1 VPKIT
6 RELDGKVALVTG
18 GSRGIGRAIAGRL
31 AADGCDVVIVART
44 EADLKQAAGEIA
56 GETGRSVAICPAD
69 LREPA
74 GIEAALGELNTAFG
88 RLDILLNNAGATQG
102 GDFLE
107 LDDAVWEDGFA
118 LKFYGAVRMSRALWP
133 LLARSHGSVVNISGG
148 FAQTP
153 HHNFMIGG
161 AVNAALT
168 NFSKSLANRGLIDD
182 VNVNAIHPGPVTTD
196 RYEEILTT
204 QAELEGIDREE
215 VRERNLAA
223 SGVRRFAQPEEVA
236 ALVAFLV
243 SPAARHIH
251 GTSQVIDGGGAKS
264 L

>member
-1 VPKIT
+1 M
-6 RELDGKVALVTG
+6 
-18 GSRGIGRAIAGRL
+18 
-31 AADGCDVVIVART
+31 
-44 EADLKQAAGEIA
+44 
-56 GETGRSVAICPAD
+56 
-69 LREPA
+69 
-74 GIEAALGELNTAFG
+74 
-88 RLDILLNNAGATQG
+88 
-102 GDFLE
+102 
-107 LDDAVWEDGFA
+107 
-118 LKFYGAVRMSRALWP
+118 RMSRALWH
-133 LLARSHGSVVNISGG
+133 LLVESHGAVVNISGG

-168 NFSKSLANRGLIDD
+168 NFSKSLASRGLIDD
-182 VNVNAIHPGPVTTD
+182 VNVNAIHPGPVATT
-196 RYEEILTT
+196 RYQEILDK
-204 QAELEGIDREE
+204 QAELEGIRRDEVEE
-215 VRERNLAA
+215 RSLAA

>member
-1 VPKIT
+1 MRLV
-6 RELDGKVALVTG
+6 LDGQIAIVTG
-18 GSRGIGRAIAGRL
+18 GSRGIGRAIAERL
-31 AADGCDVVIVART
+31 AADGCDVLIVART
-44 EADLKQAAGEIA
+44 EADVKRAAGEIA
-56 GETGRSVAICPAD
+56 DETGRRVVACPAD
-69 LREPA
+69 LRLPA
-74 GIEAALGELNTAFG
+74 GIEAAARELNTVFG
-88 RLDILLNNAGATQG
+88 RLDILVNNAGATQG

-118 LKFYGAVRMSRALWP
+118 LKFFGAMRMSRALWP
-133 LLARSHGSVVNISGG
+133 LLVDSHGAVVNISGG

-182 VNVNAIHPGPVTTD
+182 VNVNAIHPGPVATA
-196 RYEEILTT
+196 RYEEILAK
-204 QAELEGIDREE
+204 QAELEGIGRDE
-215 VRERNLAA
+215 VEERNLSA
-223 SGVRRFAQPEEVA
+223 SGVQRSTRPEEVA

-243 SPAARHIH
+243 SPAARQIH

>member
-1 VPKIT
+1 MGK
-6 RELDGKVALVTG
+6 ELDGKIALVTG

-31 AADGCDVVIVART
+31 AADGCDVLIVART
-44 EADLKQAAGEIA
+44 EADLKRAAGEIA
-56 GETGRSVAICPAD
+56 GETGRHVAVCPAD
-69 LREPA
+69 LRLPT
-74 GIEAALGELNTAFG
+74 GIEAAVRELNTVFG
-88 RLDILLNNAGATQG
+88 RLDILVNNAGATQG

-118 LKFYGAVRMSRALWP
+118 LKFYGAMRMSRALWH
-133 LLARSHGSVVNISGG
+133 LLVESHGAVVNISGG

-168 NFSKSLANRGLIDD
+168 NFSKSLASRGLIDD
-182 VNVNAIHPGPVTTD
+182 VNVNAIHPGPVATT
-196 RYEEILTT
+196 RYQEILDK
-204 QAELEGIDREE
+204 QAELEGIRRDEVEE
-215 VRERNLAA
+215 RSLAA

>member
-1 VPKIT
+1 
-6 RELDGKVALVTG
+6 
-18 GSRGIGRAIAGRL
+18 
-31 AADGCDVVIVART
+31 VIVART

-56 GETGRSVAICPAD
+56 GETGRRVAICAAD
-69 LREPA
+69 LRQPA
-74 GIEAALGELNTAFG
+74 GIEAAVSELNAAFG
-88 RLDILLNNAGATQG
+88 RLDILVNNAGATQG

-107 LDDAVWEDGFA
+107 QDDAVWEDGFA
-118 LKFYGAVRMSRALWP
+118 LKFYGALRMSRALWP
-133 LLARSHGSVVNISGG
+133 LLAQSHGAVVNISGG

-153 HHNFMIGG
+153 DHNFMIGG

-182 VNVNAIHPGPVTTD
+182 VNVNAIHPGAVTTE

-204 QAELEGIDREE
+204 QAKLAGIGREE
-215 VRERNLAA
+215 MRERNMAA
-223 SGVRRFAQPEEVA
+223 SGVRRFARPDDVA

-251 GTSQVIDGGGAKS
+251 GTSQIIDGGGAKS

>member
-1 VPKIT
+1 M
-6 RELDGKVALVTG
+6 DGKIALVTG

-31 AADGCDVVIVART
+31 AADGCDVVIVARI
-44 EADLKQAAGEIA
+44 EADLKRAASEIA
-56 GETGRSVAICPAD
+56 GETGRRIVICPAD
-69 LREPA
+69 LREPG
-74 GIEAALGELNTAFG
+74 GIEAAVRELQTAFG
-88 RLDILLNNAGATQG
+88 RLDILINNAGATKG
-102 GDFLE
+102 GNFLE
-107 LDDAVWEDGFA
+107 LDDAIWEDGFA

-133 LLARSHGSVVNISGG
+133 LLAQFHGAVINISGG

-153 HHNFMIGG
+153 DHNFMIGG

-182 VNVNAIHPGPVTTD
+182 VNVNAIHPGPVATE
-196 RYEEILTT
+196 RYEELLAT
-204 QAELEGIDREE
+204 QAKLEGVGRDEMM
-215 VRERNLAA
+215 ERNLAA
-223 SGVRRFAQPEEVA
+223 TGVRRFARPKDVA